1 MNEIMK
7 KIMLVALLF
16 PTLILTAQ
24 NVEQEKET
32 IKEVIQTAYVEGLQ
46 NEGDT
51 KKIDSGIH
59 PDFNLLGIG
68 KNNTM
73 WKYSIIDWKASS
85 VKKRKEGKL
94 PLSGDDIVSIKFISI
109 DITGTAAMA
118 KIKFYVG
125 NKLTYIDYISL
136 YKFDDGW
143 KMVNKI
149 FYQFSN

>member
-1 MNEIMK
+1 MK
-7 KIMLVALLF
+7 KLILFTLLF
-16 PTLILTAQ
+16 STLILSAQ
-24 NVEQEKET
+24 NVEQEKKS

-46 NEGDT
+46 NEGVAD
-51 KKIDSGIH
+51 KIDSGIH

-73 WKYSIIDWKASS
+73 WKYSITDWKASS

-94 PLSGDDIVSIKFISI
+94 PLTDDNTVSIKFISI

-118 KIKFYVG
+118 KIEFYVG
-125 NKLTYIDYISL
+125 KKLTYVDYISL
-136 YKFDDGW
+136 YKFKDGW

-149 FYQFSN
+149 FYKF